1 MNVKSLITLFAFAG
15 LAASCSN
22 SDFDDSGTRP
32 TDGRAEIQI
41 AFSGTGESQEYTRA
55 IASESENKID
65 QLRIY
70 LFAAANQT
78 GPFYYLETW
87 TEGTDYDPA
96 APAQT
101 NFKIQDAGTSKK
113 GILYPNE
120 LKGLPWIK
128 LLCVANNG
136 TAPKFYGETGT
147 EILNPMTK
155 VVTDAA
161 GTVTTVGT
169 TEAAFK
175 AAFSDTDY
183 YGYNDEGIVSSD
195 ILGDTHGGVFDPT
208 QTDVNTVDGTTM
220 ARTVSFYDNEYGFT
234 CNMIR
239 TLLYFAEI
247 SE

>member
-1 MNVKSLITLFAFAG
+1 MNVKSLLTLLAFSG

-22 SDFDDSGTRP
+22 SELGEPGDRP

-55 IASESENKID
+55 IASESENKIE
-65 QLRIY
+65 QLHIY
-70 LFAAANQT
+70 LFAADKQT

-87 TEGTDYDPA
+87 TEGTDYNPTTPTA
-96 APAQT
+96 T

-147 EILNPMTK
+147 EILNPLTK
-155 VVTDAA
+155 VAPP
-161 GTVTTVGT
+161 
-169 TEAAFK
+169 K
-175 AAFSDTDY
+175 PISK
-183 YGYNDEGIVSSD
+183 
-195 ILGDTHGGVFDPT
+195 P
-208 QTDVNTVDGTTM
+208 
-220 ARTVSFYDNEYGFT
+220 
-234 CNMIR
+234 
-239 TLLYFAEI
+239 LLRRI
-247 SE
+247 TPGPP